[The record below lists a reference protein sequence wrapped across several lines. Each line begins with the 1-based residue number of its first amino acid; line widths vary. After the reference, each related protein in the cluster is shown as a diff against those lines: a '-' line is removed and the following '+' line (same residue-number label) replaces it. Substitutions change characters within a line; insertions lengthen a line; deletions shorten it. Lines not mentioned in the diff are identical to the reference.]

1 MHGHIVYHSLV
12 GKSSACTD
20 CPSVFI
26 DPVPEGPQS
35 IALNVVLETGI
46 EAERLSSIE
55 TVNSLGFDIL
65 MDCLRDYS
73 YITRTI

>member
-1 MHGHIVYHSLV
+1 MSLQAQKPQKVHGHIVYHSLV

-35 IALNVVLETGI
+35 IALDVVLETGVQ
-46 EAERLSSIE
+46 AEG
-55 TVNSLGFDIL
+55 SLL
-65 MDCLRDYS
+65 LRS
-73 YITRTI
+73 WIP